1 MQRARDDAFV
11 LALREQRH
19 AMTNASKPKAVV
31 VTGAA
36 GDMGG
41 ATAASFRADGFR
53 VYAADLAAPPP
64 AVNAVPVALDVRDR
78 AAVFALAERAAAESD
93 LRVWVN
99 CAGVVGNAPVER
111 ASPEEWERIIAIN
124 LTGTFHGC
132 AAAFEAMKKGGGGR
146 IVNAGSISGQL
157 GGVGPHPAYGA
168 SKAGVH
174 ALTKSYAIAG
184 ARYGIYCNAVA
195 PSVIEGSMA
204 KAFSPQ
210 QLEKYLAAIPMR
222 RLATMDEIVHAI
234 RYLAD
239 DRAGY
244 TNGVILALNGA
255 QLNIG

>member
-1 MQRARDDAFV
+1 MGAA
-11 LALREQRH
+11 
-19 AMTNASKPKAVV
+19 KPKSVV
-31 VTGAA
+31 ITGAG

-41 ATAASFRADGFR
+41 GAAASFRADGYR
-53 VYAADLAAPPP
+53 VYAADLRAPP
-64 AVNAVPVALDVRDR
+64 AADNTVSVALDVRDR
-78 AAVFALAERAAAESD
+78 AAVFALAERAVAESD
-93 LRVWVN
+93 LRVWIN
-99 CAGVVGNAPVER
+99 CAGVVSNAPVDQ
-111 ASPEEWERIIAIN
+111 ASPEEWDRIIGIN

-132 AAAFEAMKKGGGGR
+132 AAAFAVMKKNGGGR

-184 ARYGIYCNAVA
+184 TRYGIYCNAIA
-195 PSVIEGSMA
+195 PAVIEGSMA
-204 KAFSPQ
+204 RAFSAP

-244 TNGVILALNGA
+244 TNGVVLALNGA

>member
-1 MQRARDDAFV
+1 MGAG
-11 LALREQRH
+11 
-19 AMTNASKPKAVV
+19 KPKGVV
-31 VTGAA
+31 ITGAA

-41 ATAASFRADGFR
+41 GAAASFRADGYR
-53 VYAADLAAPPP
+53 VYAADLKAPAA
-64 AVNAVPVALDVRDR
+64 AANTVPVALDVRDR
-78 AAVFALAERAAAESD
+78 AAVMALAERAAAESD
-93 LRVWVN
+93 LRVWIN
-99 CAGVVGNAPVER
+99 CAGVVSNAPVGE
-111 ASPEEWERIIAIN
+111 ASEAEWDRIIAIN

-132 AAAFEAMKKGGGGR
+132 AAAFAAMKKNAPPGGR

-184 ARYGIYCNAVA
+184 ARYGIYCNAIA
-195 PSVIEGSMA
+195 PAVIEGSMS
-204 KAFSPQ
+204 KEFSSA
-210 QLEKYLAAIPMR
+210 QLEKYLSVIPLR
-222 RLATMDEIVHAI
+222 RLAKMDEIVHAI

-244 TNGVILALNGA
+244 TNGVVLALNGA

>member
-1 MQRARDDAFV
+1 M
-11 LALREQRH
+11 
-19 AMTNASKPKAVV
+19 NAGKQKSVV

-41 ATAASFRADGFR
+41 GAAASFRADGFR
-53 VYAADLAAPPP
+53 VYAADLKAPSAA
-64 AVNAVPVALDVRDR
+64 ANTVPVALDVRDR
-78 AAVFALAERAAAESD
+78 AAVFALAERASAESD
-93 LRVWVN
+93 LRVWIN
-99 CAGVVGNAPVER
+99 CAGIAINAPVGE
-111 ASPEEWERIIAIN
+111 ASPEEWDRIIAIN

-132 AAAFEAMKKGGGGR
+132 AAAFAAMKKNAPPGGR

-157 GGVGPHPAYGA
+157 GGTGPHPAYGA

-204 KAFSPQ
+204 KEFSGAQ
-210 QLEKYLAAIPMR
+210 REKYLAAIPMR

-239 DRAGY
+239 PRAGY
-244 TNGVILALNGA
+244 TSGVILGLNGA